1 MKPAPAD
8 SYSAGFTL
16 IEAMVAVLM
25 MSIILAALATVTG
38 QWLHGWDAGLLR
50 LQRTN
55 LLALGLDRLT
65 EDIASAEY
73 VSAGGGTQSLN
84 ENPIFDG
91 SELSVIFVRTTLA
104 PNAGS
109 GLEVV
114 RIAEVSDNDAPVL
127 TRSTAPLPTGGEGPG
142 ASTDFLFANPVAVIR
157 EPYRISF
164 SYAGPD
170 RVWHERWQ
178 NQPQLPEAVRL
189 QVRDAASSMLL
200 AETTSTLVH
209 AELPAHC
216 AWPNSGSQ
224 CSITGLSGAASTGHS
239 AIGPGAFGAQ

>member
-1 MKPAPAD
+1 MKPVPAWSD
-8 SYSAGFTL
+8 SAGFTL
-16 IEAMVAVLM
+16 IEALVAVLM

-38 QWLHGWDAGLLR
+38 QWLKNWDVGLLR
-50 LQRTN
+50 LQHAN

-65 EDIASAEY
+65 DDIAAAEY
-73 VSAGGGTQSLN
+73 VSAGSGDQALTA
-84 ENPIFDG
+84 NPIFDG

-109 GLEVV
+109 GLEEV
-114 RIAEVSDNDAPVL
+114 RIAEASDNDAPVL
-127 TRSTAPLPTGGEGPG
+127 VRSTAPLPTGTEGSDATG
-142 ASTDFLFANPVAVIR
+142 DLLFANPVVVIR

-178 NQPQLPEAVRL
+178 GQAQLPRAVRL
-189 QVRDAASSMLL
+189 QVRDSATSMLL

-216 AWPNSGSQ
+216 AWPNSVSQ
-224 CSITGLSGAASTGHS
+224 CSIAGLAGAASS